1 MIEELKTFIE
11 VVKHKNFT
19 KASEIV
25 NLSQPT
31 VSQHVKR
38 LESYFDVLL
47 IERSSKNKKITITPE
62 GEILYERGKEIIKAL
77 DDTKLEILQAQ
88 RTICRKLKIG
98 ATLTVGEHFL
108 PPFLKQFSAEYPELK
123 LEVIIENTASICEK
137 VKDLEVDIG
146 LIEGLDP
153 HYSFK
158 REYFYVDH
166 MVLVV
171 SKDSELLKKPH
182 LSVEDLQNQV
192 WITREEGSGTR
203 EYLDL
208 FLNMNNISPKDIMI
222 FSSNYAV
229 KEAVKEGLGIT
240 LISEFVVRHSAHD
253 HELYILSLG
262 KDYTRKFSYIVSK
275 DRKITAPV
283 YRLIQRLKTY
293 KP

>member
-1 MIEELKTFIE
+1 MLEEINTFIE
-11 VVKHKNFT
+11 VVNHKNFT
-19 KASEIV
+19 KASRVV

-47 IERSSKNKKITITPE
+47 IKRSNKSKKMTITPE
-62 GEILYERGKEIIKAL
+62 GQILYVRGKELIKAFN
-77 DDTKLEILQAQ
+77 DIKLEILRVQGKIHG
-88 RTICRKLKIG
+88 RLKIG
-98 ATLTVGEHFL
+98 ATFTIGEHFL
-108 PPFLKQFSAEYPELK
+108 PPFLKKFSTEYPELK

-166 MVLVV
+166 MVLAV
-171 SKDSELLKKPH
+171 SKDSELLQKP
-182 LSVEDLQNQV
+182 LSIENLQNQV

-208 FLNMNNISPKDIMI
+208 FLNTNNLVPKDIVI
-222 FSSNYAV
+222 FSSNCAV
-229 KEAVKEGLGIT
+229 KEAVREGLGIT
-240 LISEFVVRHSAHD
+240 LISESVVRHEVYD
-253 HELYILSLG
+253 HELHILPLK
-262 KDYTRKFSYIVSK
+262 KDYKRKFSYILPK
-275 DRKITAPV
+275 DKKITTSV
-283 YRLIQRLKTY
+283 YRFIQRLKTY